1 MPSYCRVSILGHLGG
16 DAEIKYFQNGTAYAN
31 LNIAVNRPRPA
42 GDSGERKTDW
52 YRVTIMGKAAERC
65 DLKKGELVEIRDA
78 QMVGREWTD
87 REGHERS
94 AYDIKAYD
102 FILMSKREGVKEQDV
117 RNAFPGSKSNDD
129 PPF

>member
-1 MPSYCRVSILGHLGG
+1 
-16 DAEIKYFQNGTAYAN
+16 
-31 LNIAVNRPRPA
+31 
-42 GDSGERKTDW
+42 
-52 YRVTIMGKAAERC
+52 MGKAAERC

-129 PPF
+129 LPF